1 MRGVMLLNGLPYD
14 GEICADDA
22 YVVCCDGA
30 YLWAHGK
37 VRIDENVGDFDSLDF
52 VPEPPPSEI
61 YPSEK
66 DFTDGEIALKKLFD
80 AGADSIE
87 IYGGGGRR
95 EDHFLGNLHLL
106 FAAYEKCG
114 SAKML
119 LEGAEIFVGS
129 GKIILNGIKGKTF
142 SVLPF
147 GGTLHIKNSAGFKY
161 AYPDEITYGQC
172 RGISNVAV
180 SDEGFL
186 QTGEGEK
193 ALIIVNKGEV

>member
-1 MRGVMLLNGLPYD
+1 MRGIMLLNGLPYT
-14 GEICADDA
+14 EKINTDDA

-37 VRIDENVGDFDSLDF
+37 VKIDENVGDFDSLDF
-52 VPEPPPSEI
+52 IPEPPPSQI

-66 DFTDGEIALKKLFD
+66 DCTDGEIALKKLFEK
-80 AGADSIE
+80 GVDSIE
-87 IYGGGGRR
+87 IYGGGGKR

-106 FAAYEKCG
+106 FSAYEKCG
-114 SAKML
+114 GAKMY
-119 LEGAEIFVGS
+119 LENAEISVGS
-129 GKIILNGIKGKTF
+129 GKIILNGIAGKTF

-161 AYPDEITYGQC
+161 AYPEKITYGEC
-172 RGISNVAV
+172 RGISNIALESHAYLEV
-180 SDEGFL
+180 
-186 QTGEGEK
+186 GEDEK

>member
-1 MRGVMLLNGLPYD
+1 MRGILLLNGQPYD
-14 GEICADDA
+14 GQINADGA

-30 YLWAHGK
+30 YLWARGK

-52 VPEPPPSEI
+52 IPEPPPSEI

-66 DFTDGEIALKKLFD
+66 NFTDGEIALKKLFE

-87 IYGGGGRR
+87 IYGGDGGR

-106 FAAYEKCG
+106 FAAHEKCG
-114 SAKML
+114 KAKMITG
-119 LEGAEIFVGS
+119 GAEISVGS
-129 GKIILNGIKGKTF
+129 GKIIIDGIKGKTF

-147 GGTLHIKNSAGFKY
+147 GGTLHIKDSAGFKY
-161 AYPDEITYGQC
+161 AYPDAIYYGQC
-172 RGISNVAV
+172 RGISNIAL
-180 SDEGFL
+180 SDKGYL
-186 QTGEGEK
+186 RTGEGEK